1 MKTFFL
7 KFASDEKGATAIE
20 YALLIALIAMA
31 IVGAATTIGTKISST
46 FVTASASL
54 K

>member
-7 KFASDEKGATAIE
+7 RFACDEKGATAIE

-31 IVGAATTIGTKISST
+31 IVGAATSMGTKIGAT
-46 FVTASASL
+46 FNTASASL